1 MNLKDM
7 TVEELEARMAAIPA
21 DLDKDDADLDALEA
35 EARGIKEELEAR
47 KAAEAQ
53 RREIREQVAVSEQK
67 GQKIMEETRNV
78 KTLEEIRSSKEYV
91 NAYAEYIKTGKDAEC
106 RKLLSENTPNQTDGS
121 VPVPTIVE
129 GRIRTAWEKAGVMD
143 IVRKTFIR
151 GNVKVGYEANSS
163 SAEVHVEG
171 HAAPDEEILTL
182 KVANLIPQ
190 SIKKWITI
198 SDEALDLSGEE
209 FLDYIY
215 DELAYRIAQK
225 AQEVLLQRI
234 VYIANNSNSG
244 PAVTKTTVAQ
254 ADMLSATVKCLGTL
268 SGEAANPVIVTTRA
282 TWAGIKAAAIGA
294 NYAVDPFE
302 GLPVYFVSQT
312 TLGSAV
318 AIVGDFGYGAMAN
331 FPNGAEIQIK
341 KDELSLAEQDL
352 VKLVGRQ
359 YVALDVVAPNAFT
372 VAYLGE

>member
-1 MNLKDM
+1 MNLRDM

-106 RKLLSENTPNQTDGS
+106 RKLLSENAPNGGK

-129 GRIRTAWEKAGVMD
+129 GRIRTAWEKAGIMD
-143 IVRKTFIR
+143 LVRKTFIR
-151 GNVKVGYEANSS
+151 GNVKVGYETMAYP
-163 SAEVHVEG
+163 AEEHAEG
-171 HAAPDEEILTL
+171 AVAPGEEELSIGI
-182 KVANLIPQ
+182 ANLIPQ

-209 FLDYIY
+209 FLDYMY

-234 VYIANNSNSG
+234 IHIANNSGSG
-244 PAVTKTTVAQ
+244 PEVSSLTFTQ
-254 ADMLSATVKCLGTL
+254 AEALSAVVMCLGAL
-268 SGEAANPVIVTTRA
+268 SGEAANPVIVTTRS
-282 TWAGIKAAAIGA
+282 TWATIKAAAIGA

-302 GLPVYFVSQT
+302 GLPVYFVSQSD
-312 TLGSAV
+312 LGTAA
-318 AIVGDFGYGAMAN
+318 AIIGDFGHGAMAN
-331 FPNGAEIQIK
+331 FPNGAEIEIK
-341 KDELSLAEQDL
+341 KDDLSLAEQDL

-359 YVALDVVAPNAFT
+359 YVALGVVAPKAFV
-372 VAYLGE
+372 VATITE

>member
-91 NAYAEYIKTGKDAEC
+91 NAYAEYIKTGKDTEC
-106 RKLLSENTPNQTDGS
+106 RKLLSENAPNGAS

-129 GRIRTAWEKAGVMD
+129 GRIRTSWEKAGVMD
-143 IVRKTFIR
+143 LVRKTFIR
-151 GNVKVGYEANSS
+151 GNVKVGVETAATGAAVHAEGAEAP
-163 SAEVHVEG
+163 AE
-171 HAAPDEEILTL
+171 EELDIDTVIL
-182 KVANLIPQ
+182 VPR

-225 AQEVLLQRI
+225 AQNVLLGKI
-234 VYIANNSNSG
+234 LVNSLVGSITVS
-244 PAVTKTTVAQ
+244 AADALKTTVMAL
-254 ADMLSATVKCLGTL
+254 AALSPEAT
-268 SGEAANPVIVTTRA
+268 NPVIVSTR
-282 TWAGIKAAAIGA
+282 TMWANMKAAAISA
-294 NYAVDPFE
+294 NYAYDPFE
-302 GLPVYFVSQT
+302 GLPVYFVSQAD
-312 TLGSAV
+312 LGNYA
-318 AIVGDFGYGAMAN
+318 AIIGDFGYGAMAN

-341 KDELSLAEQDL
+341 KDDLSLAEQDL

-359 YVALDVVAPNAFT
+359 YVALDVVADKAFVKVT
-372 VAYLGE
+372 VTE

>member
-21 DLDKDDADLDALEA
+21 DLDKEDADLDALEA
-35 EARGIKEELEAR
+35 EARGIKAELEER

-106 RKLLSENTPNQTDGS
+106 RKLLSENATNGK

-143 IVRKTFIR
+143 LVRKTFIR
-151 GNVKVGYEANSS
+151 GNVKVGYETMAY
-163 SAEVHVEG
+163 SADVHVEG
-171 HAAPDEEILTL
+171 AVAPGEEELSIGI
-182 KVANLIPQ
+182 VNLVPQ

-234 VYIANNSNSG
+234 IYVANHSGSG
-244 PAVTKTTVAQ
+244 PEVSSLTFTQ
-254 ADMLSATVKCLGTL
+254 ANALSATVMCLGAL
-268 SGEAANPVIVTTRA
+268 SGEAANPVIVTTRS
-282 TWAGIKAAAIGA
+282 TWATIKAAAIGA

-302 GLPVYFVSQT
+302 GLPVYFVSQPD
-312 TLGSAV
+312 LGTAA
-318 AIVGDFGYGAMAN
+318 AIIGDFGHGAMAN
-331 FPNGAEIQIK
+331 FPNGAEIEIK
-341 KDELSLAEQDL
+341 KDDLSLAEQDL

-359 YVALDVVAPNAFT
+359 YVALDVVAPKAFV
-372 VAYLGE
+372 VATITE

>member
-106 RKLLSENTPNQTDGS
+106 RKLLSENTANPTDGS

-151 GNVKVGYEANSS
+151 GNVKVGYEVNSS
-163 SAEVHVEG
+163 PAVVHGEG
-171 HAAPDEEILTL
+171 TPAPDEEILDL
-182 KVANLIPQ
+182 DVANLIPQ

-209 FLDYIY
+209 FLDYMY

-234 VYIANNSNSG
+234 IYIANNSGSG

-254 ADMLSATVKCLGTL
+254 ADMLSATVRCLGSL

-282 TWAGIKAAAIGA
+282 TWAGIKAAAISA

-312 TLGSAV
+312 TLSSAV

-341 KDELSLAEQDL
+341 KDELSLAEKDL

>member
-106 RKLLSENTPNQTDGS
+106 RKLLSENATNGT

-143 IVRKTFIR
+143 LVRKTFIR
-151 GNVKVGYEANSS
+151 GNVKVGYEIDAD
-163 SAEVHVEG
+163 SAAVHTEG
-171 HAAPDEEILTL
+171 DAAPNEEDLTIGI
-182 KVANLIPQ
+182 VNLVPQ

-234 VYIANNSNSG
+234 IYIANHSGSG
-244 PAVTKTTVAQ
+244 PAVIKTTIAA
-254 ADMLSATVKCLGTL
+254 ADALSAVVKCLGTL
-268 SGEAANPVIVTTRA
+268 SGEAANPVIVTTRT
-282 TWAGIKAAAIGA
+282 TWSTIKAAAIGA
-294 NYAVDPFE
+294 NYAYDPFE
-302 GLPVYFVSQT
+302 GLPVYFVSQSD
-312 TLGSAV
+312 LGTAT
-318 AIVGDFGYGAMAN
+318 AIVGDFGVGAMAN

-341 KDELSLAEQDL
+341 KDDLSLAEQDL

-359 YVALDVVAPNAFT
+359 YVALDVVAPFAFT
-372 VAYLGE
+372 AAYLGE